1 MSAHTP
7 NHATPPSSAPLSAWV
22 DAMVASY
29 DAHPATAHLGGSGLP
44 SRTRLTDLL
53 GLLRRI
59 VFPGFHDHHPVARV
73 EVRRHLDALLR
84 AADAI
89 LHEQVRQ
96 SLRYAACEKAPASC
110 DEEARRLADAFW
122 AQMPE
127 IRRLLATDVQAAF
140 DGDPAASHTDE
151 TIFCYPGVEAV
162 FVHRIAHALF
172 KLGIP
177 MMPRIM
183 GEIAHAA
190 TGADIHPGAQISE
203 SFFIDHATGV
213 VIGGT
218 AVIGKRVKI
227 YQCVTLGAI
236 STRGGQSLRDKK
248 RHPTLED
255 DVTVY
260 SNSTVLG
267 GRTVIG
273 TRSVIAG
280 GAFVTE
286 SVPPDH
292 TVIPTRMAPEL
303 LSKRPME
310 TDMGAGI

>member
-1 MSAHTP
+1 MPHIPSP
-7 NHATPPSSAPLSAWV
+7 LATTANALA
-22 DAMVASY
+22 ASY
-29 DAHPATAHLGGSGLP
+29 AAHPHTAHFGAAGLP
-44 SRTRLTDLL
+44 SRARLSDLL
-53 GLLRRI
+53 DLLRRL
-59 VFPGFHDHHPVARV
+59 VFPGFHDHHPVAPDQV
-73 EVRRHLDALLR
+73 QSHLAALLQAADALL
-84 AADAI
+84 
-89 LHEQVRQ
+89 HEQIRQ
-96 SLRYAACEKAPASC
+96 SLRYAACDKAPASC
-110 DEEARRLADAFW
+110 DDEARRLADAFW

-127 IRRLLATDVQAAF
+127 IRRLLATDVKAAF

-183 GEIAHAA
+183 SEIAHAD
-190 TGADIHPGAQISE
+190 TGADIHPGASIDE

-267 GRTVIG
+267 GRTTIG
-273 TRSVIAG
+273 ARSVIAG

-286 SVPPDH
+286 SVPADH
-292 TVIPTRMAPEL
+292 TVIPARMAPEL
-303 LSKRPME
+303 LSKRPLE
-310 TDMGAGI
+310 SDLGAGI

>member
-1 MSAHTP
+1 MSHP
-7 NHATPPSSAPLSAWV
+7 LPPSLTAIANTLAV
-22 DAMVASY
+22 SY
-29 DAHPATAHLGGSGLP
+29 EAHPQTAHFGETGLP
-44 SRTRLTDLL
+44 SRARMNDLL

-59 VFPGFHDHHPVARV
+59 AFPGFHEHHPVTRAQV
-73 EVRRHLDALLR
+73 QEHLNTLLLAADALLN
-84 AADAI
+84 
-89 LHEQVRQ
+89 EQIRQ
-96 SLRYAACEKAPASC
+96 SLRYAACEKSSVSC
-110 DEEARRLADAFW
+110 DAEARRLCDAFW
-122 AQMPE
+122 TQMPE

-172 KLGIP
+172 NLGIP

-183 GEIAHAA
+183 SEIAHAA

-273 TRSVIAG
+273 ERSVIAG

-303 LSKRPME
+303 LSKRPLD

>member
-1 MSAHTP
+1 MSH
-7 NHATPPSSAPLSAWV
+7 PSPKLAAV
-22 DAMVASY
+22 ADALTASY
-29 DAHPATAHLGGSGLP
+29 RAHPHTAHFGATGLP
-44 SRTRLTDLL
+44 SRTRIDDLL

-59 VFPGFHDHHPVARV
+59 TFPGFHDHHPVTADQLKD
-73 EVRRHLDALLR
+73 HLATLLHAADALLN
-84 AADAI
+84 
-89 LHEQVRQ
+89 EQIRQ
-96 SLRYAACEKAPASC
+96 CLRYGACDKPAVSC

-127 IRRLLATDVQAAF
+127 IRRLLATDVKAAF

-162 FVHRIAHALF
+162 FVHRVAHELF
-172 KLGIP
+172 KLGVP

-183 GEIAHAA
+183 SEIAHSA
-190 TGADIHPGAQISE
+190 TGADIHPGAQIDE

-286 SVPPDH
+286 SVAPDH

-303 LSKRPME
+303 LSKRPLD